1 MFEFEGAPLKDAFSI
16 LGDGSKKSKKEKN
29 KENPR
34 DEEPNKLNHINFE
47 ENMKFV
53 VERYDKVINNLISEI
68 KKISTD
74 LKFVS
79 MSRTSNNTTINLD
92 VKPNK
97 FQNLTTLSE
106 KIKNKFKNSK
116 VIMAYNDDLSL

>member
-68 KKISTD
+68 NSVKEK
-74 LKFVS
+74 LYEKQK
-79 MSRTSNNTTINLD
+79 TSNNLFEGYS
-92 VKPNK
+92 NK
-97 FQNLTTLSE
+97 VSKLLSE
-106 KIKNKFKNSK
+106 EQINEIIFLIFSGLFIII
-116 VIMAYNDDLSL
+116 IMNYLCKK

>member
-68 KKISTD
+68 NYVKEKLYEKNKS
-74 LKFVS
+74 
-79 MSRTSNNTTINLD
+79 SNNLFEGYSNHIPKLLGEEQINEIIFLI
-92 VKPNK
+92 
-97 FQNLTTLSE
+97 FAALF
-106 KIKNKFKNSK
+106 III
-116 VIMAYNDDLSL
+116 IMNYLCKK